1 MSGRTILSARMQAVA
16 DMVTPGNRV
25 ADVGCDHGYVS
36 IYLVQSGKAQS
47 ALAMDI
53 HEGPFLRAREH
64 VEEAGLLPYIELR
77 RSDGLL
83 SFEKGEAD
91 TLICAGMGGRLM
103 QKILER
109 EMDKTLSFKELI
121 LQPQSEIAD
130 FRRFIGKMGYSIIE
144 EDMILEDGKFYSAMK
159 AVRTGDNMTLS
170 ETEAR
175 FGPILLKRKHPVLKQ
190 YLEAQWESSLKLKKE
205 LQTAGGGP
213 RLKQRLSEL
222 QKEMDYIVKGMV
234 SYGDDYDWRGKEAI
248 SQGNTL

>member
-16 DMVTPGNRV
+16 DMVTWGNRV

-36 IYLVQSGKAQS
+36 IYLVQSGKAKS

-53 HEGPFLRAREH
+53 NEGPLLRAGEH

-83 SFEKGEAD
+83 AFEKGEAD

-103 QKILER
+103 QRILER
-109 EMDKTLSFKELI
+109 EMDKTRSFKELI
-121 LQPQSEIAD
+121 LQPQSEIPD
-130 FRRFIGKMGYSIIE
+130 FRRFIANMGYSIVD
-144 EDMILEDGKFYSAMK
+144 EDMILEDGKFYSVMK
-159 AVRTGDNMTLS
+159 AAETGNRMELS

-175 FGPILLKRKHPVLKQ
+175 FGPLLLKRKHPVLKQ
-190 YLEAQWESSLKLKKE
+190 LLEAEWESSLKLKKE
-205 LQTAGGGP
+205 LEAAGDSE
-213 RLKQRLSEL
+213 RLHQRLLEL
-222 QKEMDYIVKGMV
+222 QKEMDYLMKGMIL
-234 SYGDDYDWRGKEAI
+234 YGDDYDWRGKEAI